1 MTQPVSSAQHGGPE
15 KAAPAAPASV
25 PPSKGG
31 GPRALGARVD
41 VRNLSLLGV
50 LAVLIAV
57 GGFTEPDAFLDTG
70 NLQLI
75 LTQSSVIG
83 VVTVGMTFVITSGGI
98 DLSVGAMVALASVWA
113 TTLATQEYG
122 FAGILFTAVL
132 VGLGAGLVNGL
143 LIAYGRMVPFIATLA
158 MLASARGL
166 ALLLTDGKTQIVTVQ
181 SVLDLGLP
189 DSYILGIPPLV
200 MVFAAATVIGW
211 LVLNRTTFGRRTVAV
226 GGNAEAARLAGID
239 VTRQRLYLYLLSGL
253 CCGIAA
259 FMLIILS
266 GSGQN
271 TNGNLYELDAI
282 AAAIIGGTLLSGGR
296 GTIVGS
302 VLGVLVFTTIT
313 NIFALNN
320 LQSDVQQIAKGAII
334 VAAVLVQGRTRP
346 TGRPELPP
354 HPIPPHP
361 QFRMP
366 PTHRMKGSTAMPETS
381 RRGLLFGTAAVSAG
395 ALLTACTSNEPKKP
409 QTSQTDQPAADNKP
423 GKPVTIGF
431 AGPQADHGWLN
442 AINENA
448 KSQAEKYSEVTLEI
462 TEGSNDTAA
471 QIGQVKTLI
480 NKKVDVLVILP
491 ADGKAL
497 TQVGLEAM
505 KAGIPV
511 INLDRIFASPQ
522 AYRCWV
528 GGDNYGMGL
537 NAGTY
542 IGEKLKDKPNAKVVE
557 LAGIDN
563 LELTKQRSQGFADA
577 LENYPNVKLVARQAA
592 EFTVESGQ
600 AKMAQLL
607 QAQKKFDA
615 LWNHDDDQ
623 GVGALRAIQQAGRD
637 EFLMV
642 GGAGAK
648 SAMDA
653 IKADNSV
660 LKATVLYPPTM
671 AASAIDLARA
681 LGQGK
686 GIGGLSELEIPTSL
700 TLYSA
705 VVTKDNIDQ
714 YLPTGFS

>member
-1 MTQPVSSAQHGGPE
+1 
-15 KAAPAAPASV
+15 
-25 PPSKGG
+25 
-31 GPRALGARVD
+31 
-41 VRNLSLLGV
+41 
-50 LAVLIAV
+50 
-57 GGFTEPDAFLDTG
+57 
-70 NLQLI
+70 
-75 LTQSSVIG
+75 
-83 VVTVGMTFVITSGGI
+83 
-98 DLSVGAMVALASVWA
+98 
-113 TTLATQEYG
+113 
-122 FAGILFTAVL
+122 
-132 VGLGAGLVNGL
+132 
-143 LIAYGRMVPFIATLA
+143 MVPFIATLA

-166 ALLLTDGKTQIVTVQ
+166 ALQITDGKTQIVTVD
-181 SVLDLGLP
+181 SVLNLGLP
-189 DSYILGIPPLV
+189 DSCFLGIPPLV
-200 MVFAAATVIGW
+200 IMFAAVTVIGW

-239 VTRQRLYLYLLSGL
+239 VRRQRLYLYLLSGL

-259 FMLIILS
+259 FMLIVLA

-302 VLGVLVFTTIT
+302 VLGVLIFTTIT

-334 VAAVLVQGRTRP
+334 VAAVLVQRRTLRG
-346 TGRPELPP
+346 GRPEQLARPEP
-354 HPIPPHP
+354 HFSILSRTFPVPSRTSHV
-361 QFRMP
+361 
-366 PTHRMKGSTAMPETS
+366 THRMKGQTVMPETS
-381 RRGLLFGTAAVSAG
+381 RRGLLFGASAISAG
-395 ALLTACTSNEPKKP
+395 ALLTACTSNEPKNAQP
-409 QTSQTDQPAADNKP
+409 ASNSQPAADDKP

-442 AINENA
+442 AINVNA
-448 KSQAEKYSEVTLEI
+448 KSRAEKYSEVTLEI

-505 KAGIPV
+505 RAGIPV
-511 INLDRIFASPQ
+511 VNLDRIFASPQ

-537 NAGTY
+537 NAGHY
-542 IGEKLKDKPNAKVVE
+542 IGEQLKGKANAKVVE

-563 LELTKQRSQGFADA
+563 LELTKQRSRGFADA
-577 LENYPNVKLVARQAA
+577 LKNYPNIKLVARQAA

-607 QAQKKFDA
+607 QAQKQIDA

-623 GVGALRAIQQAGRD
+623 V
-637 EFLMV
+637 
-642 GGAGAK
+642 
-648 SAMDA
+648 SA
-653 IKADNSV
+653 
-660 LKATVLYPPTM
+660 
-671 AASAIDLARA
+671 R
-681 LGQGK
+681 
-686 GIGGLSELEIPTSL
+686 
-700 TLYSA
+700 
-705 VVTKDNIDQ
+705 
-714 YLPTGFS
+714 